1 MSRGTR
7 ALVERFC
14 LPNSKG
20 AQTSDIILNGEVVG
34 WSYNGESY
42 YKGLVVK
49 IFHCDHVELLAS
61 PHVNNIQLHLESRW
75 DIPLLKATVV
85 AFSMQFLRMGDLV
98 RVIKGSLRGESG
110 TVVSTD
116 HTSGSDIEH
125 VFWVGDTV
133 RVVAGPYTGLEGHL
147 IQMHDDVFHIC
158 QETTKEVVEV
168 SKYYLD
174 RHPLNHTLKSHLPT
188 QQHFEPPSD
197 SDSIEIGDYIQVL
210 GGEHAGRRGIVD
222 WFSKG
227 DTNLWF
233 RDIFTANNMGSG
245 LSSIS
250 VPATMVRRTDLAQTL
265 VFTKERGYDVRP
277 GDTVSVAHGPE
288 FGARGLVQHVDFPN
302 ARLSLICDG
311 DKSLINVPICF
322 VIKTHNASLDSFKK
336 DIGHEVFVIG
346 GQWKGYRGT
355 LDSLSLETCT
365 VAVRGQVRAT
375 LKLHDVVTKYGMRLN
390 GVMLEGPELSSFCDM
405 RKRSYLAPPPRSVT
419 LPVEQIPSS
428 SLASITDPS
437 LPSSNGWSEWSASPS
452 SVDVEHD
459 PSSSANPS
467 SSSAMQAWSVDELDV
482 QDSIE
487 ASTEKLRDTGPLP
500 WLMSKEFSS
509 ELLGYHVLFKVS
521 VGFMNG
527 RLQRRFV
534 STACPDLFCGENGPA
549 PEGCV
554 AVFCTSNSAGA
565 AIEHYHIPASDL
577 SPAPPR
583 KKNQECLILDGVH
596 RGLIRTIAKCEIAKK
611 NTVDI
616 KITPTVTTVL

>member
-1 MSRGTR
+1 MSSSESGSSSSSSVGSSSGSGGGASYL
-7 ALVERFC
+7 ALYLGCGSGGGASGISSSLSVTKVCGSGARRVAMSPMDTLLPPGIDDGPGWFSRDTKGLGGVWGRFC
-14 LPNSKG
+14 P
-20 AQTSDIILNGEVVG
+20 
-34 WSYNGESY
+34 
-42 YKGLVVK
+42 
-49 IFHCDHVELLAS
+49 
-61 PHVNNIQLHLESRW
+61 
-75 DIPLLKATVV
+75 
-85 AFSMQFLRMGDLV
+85 
-98 RVIKGSLRGESG
+98 
-110 TVVSTD
+110 
-116 HTSGSDIEH
+116 
-125 VFWVGDTV
+125 TV
-133 RVVAGPYTGLEGHL
+133 RVGDLGYGLGPKASWAECLCFLEVDVLVKGGPRWIAG
-147 IQMHDDVFHIC
+147 
-158 QETTKEVVEV
+158 
-168 SKYYLD
+168 
-174 RHPLNHTLKSHLPT
+174 
-188 QQHFEPPSD
+188 
-197 SDSIEIGDYIQVL
+197 
-210 GGEHAGRRGIVD
+210 
-222 WFSKG
+222 
-227 DTNLWF
+227 
-233 RDIFTANNMGSG
+233 
-245 LSSIS
+245 
-250 VPATMVRRTDLAQTL
+250 
-265 VFTKERGYDVRP
+265 
-277 GDTVSVAHGPE
+277 
-288 FGARGLVQHVDFPN
+288 
-302 ARLSLICDG
+302 
-311 DKSLINVPICF
+311 INVPIRF

-346 GQWKGYRGT
+346 GQRKGYRGT

-419 LPVEQIPSS
+419 PPVEQIPSS

-596 RGLIRTIAKCEIAKK
+596 HGLIQTIAKCEIAKK

-616 KITPTVTTVL
+616 KITPTVTVTLCSDQICLVERTRQ